1 MTVKADLKSFR
12 IERLTKEH
20 LADFQ
25 SLVHLFNEV
34 FEEESK
40 TGSEAH
46 LLNLLSSRNFIVLAA
61 LINDEVVGGLT
72 AYELPMYYSDA
83 SEIFLYDLAVK
94 AEHQRK
100 GIGKGLLQALNDHC
114 MENEIKEFFVMAHEE
129 DEHAI
134 EFYRSTGGKGEKVI
148 NFLYKTME

>member
-1 MTVKADLKSFR
+1 MKPDLSSFQVK
-12 IERLTKEH
+12 RLTKEH

-25 SLVHLFNEV
+25 ALIHLFNEV
-34 FEEESK
+34 FEEETK
-40 TGSEAH
+40 IGSGPH

-61 LINDEVVGGLT
+61 LINNEVVGGLT
-72 AYELPMYYSDA
+72 AYELPMVYSDA

-100 GIGKGLLQALNDHC
+100 GIGKGLLQALKDHC
-114 MENEIKEFFVMAHEE
+114 TKNEIKEFFVMAHEE
-129 DEHAI
+129 DQHAV

-148 NFLYKTME
+148 NFLYEAS

>member
-1 MTVKADLKSFR
+1 MKPDPGSFR
-12 IERLTKEH
+12 IKRLAKEQ

-25 SLVHLFNEV
+25 ALVHLFNEV

-40 TGSEAH
+40 IGSEDH
-46 LLNLLSSRNFIVLAA
+46 LLKLLSSENFIA
-61 LINDEVVGGLT
+61 LVAFAENEVVGGLT

-100 GIGKGLLQALNDHC
+100 GIGKGLLQALKDHC
-114 MENEIKEFFVMAHEE
+114 MENEVKDFFVMAHEE

-134 EFYRSTGGKGEKVI
+134 EFYRSTGGKSENVI
-148 NFLYKTME
+148 NFLYETAE